1 MILTV
6 IRMRYFVSIAEHGSL
21 TKASAELGI
30 AQPALSHHIR
40 LLEDE
45 MNVKLMTRTARGME
59 LTEAGDTLLVHCQSI
74 LHAIQRAE
82 HATREKS
89 AVPSGDVILGL
100 VSSIAPILSAR
111 LIKTCREKFPRL
123 RLILREGDSQTLRA
137 GLEAGSY
144 DIALNLSD
152 IAGNNAP
159 FGFRESLYV
168 LGPQGYFKGRK
179 PKIAL
184 QQLARMPLI
193 LPSRKHAIRILM
205 EREAERA
212 GFQLNVDIEIEGAG
226 SIKAAVREG
235 LGMTVMGWSLTASE
249 GGPRGFSSA
258 LISSPALYRKFVLST
273 APRSQTSNAVLAVQN
288 QLAELVT
295 EISAHGHW
303 ILDEE
308 IRTVTIG

>member
-6 IRMRYFVSIAEHGSL
+6 IRMRYFVSIVEHGSL

-45 MNVKLMTRTARGME
+45 LNVKLLTRTARGMV
-59 LTEAGDTLLVHCQSI
+59 LTEAGETLLVHCQSI

-82 HATREKS
+82 HATREKAS
-89 AVPSGDVILGL
+89 VPSGDVILGL

-111 LIKTCREKFPRL
+111 LIKMCREKFPRL
-123 RLILREGDSQTLRA
+123 RLILREGDSQTLRM

-144 DIALNLSD
+144 DIVVNLSD
-152 IAGNNAP
+152 VAGKNGPLA
-159 FGFRESLYV
+159 FREGLYV
-168 LGPQGYFKGRK
+168 LGPRGHFKGRM
-179 PKIAL
+179 PQIAL
-184 QQLARMPLI
+184 SELADLPLI
-193 LPSRKHAIRILM
+193 MPSRKHAIRVLM

-212 GFQLNVDIEIEGAG
+212 GFSLNVAIEIEGAG

-249 GGPRGFSSA
+249 NGPRNYSSA
-258 LISSPALYRKFVLST
+258 LISSPTIYRQFAIFT
-273 APRSQTSNAVLAVQN
+273 APRSQTSNAVLVVQN
-288 QLAELVT
+288 QLTQLVSD
-295 EISAHGHW
+295 ICKNGHW
-303 ILDEE
+303 SLD
-308 IRTVTIG
+308 

>member
-1 MILTV
+1 MVLTV
-6 IRMRYFVSIAEHGSL
+6 LRMRYFVAIAEHGSL
-21 TKASAELGI
+21 TKASTELGI

-45 MNVKLMTRTARGME
+45 LNVKLMTRTARGME

-74 LHAIQRAE
+74 LHSIQRAE

-89 AVPSGDVILGL
+89 GVPSGDVILGL

-111 LIKTCREKFPRL
+111 LIRICREKFPRI
-123 RLILREGDSQTLRA
+123 RLILREGDSQALRA

-152 IAGNNAP
+152 VAGNNAS
-159 FGFRESLYV
+159 FSFREGLYV
-168 LGPQGYFKGRK
+168 LGPQGYFKGRN
-179 PKIAL
+179 PQIAL
-184 QQLARMPLI
+184 RQLPDLPLI
-193 LPSRKHAIRILM
+193 LPSRKHAIRLLM

-212 GFQLNVDIEIEGAG
+212 GFDLRVDIEIEGAG

-258 LISSPALYRKFVLST
+258 LICSPALYRRFALFT
-273 APRSQTSNAVLAVQN
+273 TPRSQTSNAVLAVQN
-288 QLAELVT
+288 QLIQLVT
-295 EISAHGHW
+295 ETSANGYW
-303 ILDEE
+303 ILDFPAGTEKA
-308 IRTVTIG
+308 R